1 MVPENVPATLGMCSI
16 VGCVLQGFQTGSLL
30 KKKKKK
36 HKSNHLDH

>member
-30 KKKKKK
+30 KKKKK